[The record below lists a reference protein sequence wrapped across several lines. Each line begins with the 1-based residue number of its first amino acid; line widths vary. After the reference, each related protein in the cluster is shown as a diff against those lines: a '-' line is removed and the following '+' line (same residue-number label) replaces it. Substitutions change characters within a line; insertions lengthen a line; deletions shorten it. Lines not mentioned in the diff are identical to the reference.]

1 VDVLHNTMAFD
12 PARRLLYAYVAPG
25 DSSHPKSF
33 AVIDVDQQTVRYTAP
48 VDFVPWRLRVSPDG
62 RYLYVATANSGEVVR
77 LALPD
82 FTIDMRFE
90 LGPDQT
96 VPPFFPSYNQ
106 KFDAGD
112 IVISPQDSK
121 QFFVSLLHIDYYNCA
136 IGLRMYNDA
145 TKLAELYHLDVNAP
159 ELGDALTLDQSG
171 RLVTVCTSG
180 WPDIVTRL
188 SIDSNTLRILD
199 FRGGNSGRASSV
211 DVSDTAILTGAGS
224 KFDMPLFALRGA
236 LPPLTLFDQ
245 GDPAPV
251 LYGCTFADEV
261 GAVAAC
267 ISHTDRVDGFP
278 TFRSFV
284 LYELTDANSFGYV
297 PLDLGVNNHA
307 SKIIRLGSGQFAV
320 SVGPNY
326 DNPFFIS
333 TYHYLQQ
340 NTRIYFL
347 TGIKTAYPKLSLP

>member
-12 PARRLLYAYVAPG
+12 PTRRLLYAYVSPG

-33 AVIDVDQQTVRYTAP
+33 AIIDVDRQTVRYSTQ

-62 RYLYVATANSGEVVR
+62 SYLYVATANSGEVVR

-82 FTIDMRFE
+82 LTIDMRFE

-96 VPPFFPSYNQ
+96 VPPFVSTYNQ

-121 QFFVSLLHIDYYNCA
+121 QFIVSLLHLDYYTCA
-136 IGLRMYNDA
+136 IGLRIYNDA
-145 TKLAELYHLDVNAP
+145 TKLAELYHLDINAP
-159 ELGDALTLDQSG
+159 SLGDALTIDQAG
-171 RLVTVCTSG
+171 RLVTVCTG
-180 WPDIVTRL
+180 QYPDTVTRL
-188 SIDSNTLRILD
+188 SI
-199 FRGGNSGRASSV
+199 GGNSLSILDTQNGIFGLASSV
-211 DVSDTAILTGAGS
+211 DVSDTTILTGAGN
-224 KFDMPLFALRGA
+224 KFDMPQFTLRGG
-236 LPPLTLFDQ
+236 LPPLTLFNQ
-245 GDPAPV
+245 GDPAPL

-267 ISHTDRVDGFP
+267 ISHTDGVDGFP

-284 LYELTDANSFGYV
+284 LYELTNANSFGYI

-333 TYHYLQQ
+333 TFHYLQQ

-347 TGIKTAYPKLSLP
+347 TGINTTYP